1 MCRTIA
7 SLIIVLLC
15 CYVSKGQS
23 LLDYRWK
30 NRLVFIVNPHID
42 QHGGH
47 PQIKAF
53 EGYTKAV
60 QERDVLVYV
69 LRKNKVFDLDGL
81 IVNWTGK
88 TVPYSSFKG
97 IVLIGKDGS
106 IKLKKPFLVSAKEIF
121 DLIDSMPMRRAEM
134 KDSVKD

>member
-1 MCRTIA
+1 MVFLFLVFSQHMCRTIA

-15 CYVSKGQS
+15 C
-23 LLDYRWK
+23 
-30 NRLVFIVNPHID
+30 
-42 QHGGH
+42 
-47 PQIKAF
+47 KAF